1 MKKKMKSNETSIFN
15 IDRNIINTK
24 TASQRFFVTKTTSA
38 ERILTNQKL
47 KENSVTI
54 SCQSFNQMIIKK
66 ANVDKRR

>member
-1 MKKKMKSNETSIFN
+1 MKKEMKSNEILIFN

-24 TASQRFFVTKTTSA
+24 TISQRSFVIKTNNA